1 VKHLLLYVFGHIV
14 LLKVAERKNNNY
26 VKEEM
31 VREKEKIK
39 KKEGII
45 SQRIYTRNEDIYDN
59 CTQ

>member
-45 SQRIYTRNEDIYDN
+45 S
-59 CTQ
+59 